1 MGNFNRR
8 SIPFKY
14 AQESLGQRIVGV
26 MIKPVGALCNLDCA
40 YCYYLGKEKLY
51 AGQMARMDIQLL
63 EKFTEQYIAA
73 NQRADEISFCWH
85 GGEPLLAGLEFFKKA
100 VSFQKKYMVKVISF

>member
-8 SIPFKY
+8 SIPYKY

-40 YCYYLGKEKLY
+40 YCYYLDKEKLY
-51 AGQMARMDIQLL
+51 SGQMARMDIQLL

-73 NQRADEISFCWH
+73 NQRADE
-85 GGEPLLAGLEFFKKA
+85 
-100 VSFQKKYMVKVISF
+100 